1 MHEPSD
7 QRVPMSRLPT
17 KTLWLAVGLM
27 IISINLRPA
36 IVAVSPLLTEIQAT
50 FGLSGAGVGLLSTL
64 PLLCFGLLAPLAPR
78 LTHRFG
84 SGAVLLGCL
93 FTLLA
98 GVLVRSLPA
107 LTGLFLGTLLIGVG
121 AAIANVLMPGILKQD
136 FPDHVGLMTG
146 LYAMMLSGGAAL
158 AAGTTVP
165 LYRVLGQNWHL
176 AVGFWA
182 LPVVL
187 AIVLW
192 LPSRALG
199 RRASAFDQRRP
210 SHGLW
215 RNSVAWSVTI
225 FMGLQSL
232 EFYAT
237 VTWLPT
243 IFRDRGTPSETA
255 GFLLALVSIVGMLGA
270 LIAPWVAHKMNDQRL
285 GVAIGAGSMALA
297 IAGLLVDP
305 HHLDVLWAVLLG
317 WGQGSSIGLALMMM
331 VVRTSS
337 RDEAM
342 ALSGMAQGLGYLI
355 AAIGPVLIGVLYDSS
370 HGWSVP
376 LIVLLVLVGFQAIAG
391 DYAARDRTVSAA
403 LAKA

>member
-1 MHEPSD
+1 
-7 QRVPMSRLPT
+7 MSRLPA
-17 KTLWLAVGLM
+17 KTIWLAVGLM
-27 IISINLRPA
+27 IISFNLRPA

-50 FGLSGAGVGLLSTL
+50 FGLSSAGVGLLSTL

-78 LTHRFG
+78 LVHRFG
-84 SGAVLLGCL
+84 SGVVLLGCL

-98 GVLVRSLPA
+98 GVLVRSLPTLA
-107 LTGLFLGTLLIGVG
+107 GLFLGTLLIGIGV
-121 AAIANVLMPGILKQD
+121 AIANVLMPGILKQD
-136 FPDHVGLMTG
+136 FPDHVGIMVG
-146 LYAMMLSGGAAL
+146 LYTMMLSAGAAF

-165 LYRVLGQNWHL
+165 LYRVLGRNWHL

-182 LPVVL
+182 LPVAL

-199 RRASAFDQRRP
+199 RRAPSVQRRP
-210 SHGLW
+210 ISGLW
-215 RNSVAWSVTI
+215 RSSVAWSLTI

-255 GFLLALVSIVGMLGA
+255 GLLLALVSIVGMLGA
-270 LIAPWVAHKMNDQRL
+270 FVAPWIAHKMTDQRL
-285 GVAIGAGSMALA
+285 GVAIGTGTMALG

-331 VVRTSS
+331 VVRASS

-342 ALSGMAQGLGYLI
+342 ALSGMVQGLGYLI
-355 AAIGPVLIGVLYDSS
+355 ASVGPVLIGGLLDFS

-376 LIVLLVLVGFQAIAG
+376 LIVLLVLLGFQAIAG
-391 DYAARDRTVSAA
+391 DYAARDRTVGSV
-403 LAKA
+403 LAQV

>member
-1 MHEPSD
+1 
-7 QRVPMSRLPT
+7 MSRLPT
-17 KTLWLAVGLM
+17 KTIWLAAGLM
-27 IISINLRPA
+27 VISFNLRPA
-36 IVAVSPLLTEIQAT
+36 IVAVSPLLTAIQTT

-78 LTHRFG
+78 LVHRFG

-98 GVLVRSLPA
+98 GVLVRSLPNLA
-107 LTGLFLGTLLIGVG
+107 GLFLGTLLIGFGV
-121 AAIANVLMPGILKQD
+121 AIANVLMPGILKQD
-136 FPDHVGLMTG
+136 FPGHVGIMTG
-146 LYAMMLSGGAAL
+146 LYTMMLSGGAAL

-165 LYRVLGQNWHL
+165 LYRLLGRNWHL
-176 AVGFWA
+176 AIGFWA
-182 LPVVL
+182 LPVAL

-199 RRASAFDQRRP
+199 RRAPSVVQRHP
-210 SHGLW
+210 VSGLW
-215 RNSVAWSVTI
+215 RSPVAWSLTI
-225 FMGLQSL
+225 FMGVQSL
-232 EFYAT
+232 EFYAI

-243 IFRDRGTPSETA
+243 ILHDRGTPSETA

-270 LIAPWVAHKMNDQRL
+270 FVAPWIAHKMTDQRL
-285 GVAIGAGSMALA
+285 GVAIGVGATALG

-317 WGQGSSIGLALMMM
+317 WGQGSSIGLAFMMM
-331 VVRTSS
+331 VVRASS

-355 AAIGPVLIGVLYDSS
+355 ASVGPVLLGGLFDFS

-376 LIVLLVLVGFQAIAG
+376 LIALLVLLGLQAIAG
-391 DYAARDRTVSAA
+391 DYAARDRTVGSA
-403 LAKA
+403 LTQV

>member
-1 MHEPSD
+1 
-7 QRVPMSRLPT
+7 V
-17 KTLWLAVGLM
+17 V
-27 IISINLRPA
+27 I
-36 IVAVSPLLTEIQAT
+36 
-50 FGLSGAGVGLLSTL
+50 
-64 PLLCFGLLAPLAPR
+64 
-78 LTHRFG
+78 
-84 SGAVLLGCL
+84 
-93 FTLLA
+93 
-98 GVLVRSLPA
+98 RSLPTLA
-107 LTGLFLGTLLIGVG
+107 GLFTGTLLIGIGV
-121 AAIANVLMPGILKQD
+121 AIANVLMPGILKQD
-136 FPDHVGLMTG
+136 FPGHVGIMTG
-146 LYAMMLSGGAAL
+146 LYAMMLSAGAAF

-165 LYRVLGQNWHL
+165 LYRVLGRNWHL

-182 LPVVL
+182 LPVAL

-199 RRASAFDQRRP
+199 RRVTSLDQRRP
-210 SHGLW
+210 VHGLW
-215 RNSVAWSVTI
+215 RSSVAWSLTI

-270 LIAPWVAHKMNDQRL
+270 FVAPWIAHKMTDQRL
-285 GVAIGAGSMALA
+285 GVAIGTGSMALA

-305 HHLDVLWAVLLG
+305 HHLDVVWAVLLG

-331 VVRTSS
+331 VVLTSN
-337 RDEAM
+337 RDEAI

-355 AAIGPVLIGVLYDSS
+355 ASVGPVLIGGLFDSS

-376 LIVLLVLVGFQAIAG
+376 LVVLLVLLGFQALAG
-391 DYAARDRTVSAA
+391 DYAARDRTVGSA
-403 LAKA
+403 LAKVSEQLLDRST